1 MECVPQVLRQFIGN
15 INPDIYFTGQGSF
28 MAQSH
33 KPNKMWEKFNLFHRA
48 IRVIPQQGS
57 TFQEHGDDWK
67 QETKVLYMHEFTS
80 Y

>member
-1 MECVPQVLRQFIGN
+1 MERVPQVLRQFIGN
-15 INPDIYFTGQGSF
+15 IKPDIYFTGQSSF

-33 KPNKMWEKFNLFHRA
+33 EPNKMWEKFNLFHCRA
-48 IRVIPQQGS
+48 IRVIPKQCS

-67 QETKVLYMHEFTS
+67 QETQVLWHEFTS